1 MPDIVLDYHRLKT
14 PIDHPDRSIVP
25 SKLDLAVKDRMF
37 IWWLIASGYDVL
49 HHENPVS
56 DHTVTLLNYTN
67 TDMAYIVISHDGM
80 RMYIRNQYP
89 TWGSGYTHEMK
100 TSATTQDHLFVRWVS
115 GSTTTV
121 GYESVDLSDY
131 HYLYGLDAV
140 GSTFKCYRAWVTA
153 KAISSQTPKFT
164 ATDTQWASGYYGLG
178 FTRGGHQHYQ
188 PLAIYLSPFS
198 RGIEALAIIE
208 VGVEGSGTPDDPYR
222 PALSKQLVEV
232 GRLQGL
238 PDFLYQEYK
247 KYQILKQKG
256 FSDEDIKAILGYL
269 PQTNVDLDSVSI
281 GTFEF
286 NEKAPSNIAMIYSD
300 NPYLKGAVQRQISY
314 ARSKGLN
321 VFSTPKDYSEAV
333 ELFTKL
339 KSQYSW
345 WLAGKDNFA
354 FMVLGWEELEI
365 FHAVDFYYGELVE
378 HKTHYD
384 QLKRVPPEVI
394 HTRLL
399 ELRDALL
406 RISVL
411 IEERDKHLKKV
422 EELLRLGW

>member
-25 SKLDLAVKDRMF
+25 SKLDMVVRDRTF
-37 IWWLIASGYDVL
+37 IWWLIASGYDIF

-56 DHTVTLLNYTN
+56 DHTITLINYVN
-67 TDMAYIVISHDGM
+67 TDMAYIVIARDGM
-80 RMYIRNQYP
+80 RMWIRNQYP
-89 TWGSGYTHEMK
+89 TWGSGYTHEMI
-100 TSATTQDHLFVRWVS
+100 TGLSTQDHVFVVWS
-115 GSTTTV
+115 AGSTTRLA
-121 GYESVDLSDY
+121 YESVDLSDY

-164 ATDTQWASGYYGLG
+164 VTNTQWASGYFGLG
-178 FTRGGHQHYQ
+178 FVRGGHQHYQ

-208 VGVEGSGTPDDPYR
+208 VEVEGSGTPDDPYR
-222 PALSKQLVEV
+222 PSVSKQLVEI

-256 FSDEDIKAILGYL
+256 LSDDDIKALLGYV
-269 PQTNVDLDSVSI
+269 PQTHVDLDAVSI

-286 NEKAPSNIAMIYSD
+286 SEKMPSNIAIIYSD
-300 NPYLKGAVQRQISY
+300 NPYRRGAIQRQISY
-314 ARSKGLN
+314 ARSRRLN
-321 VFSTPKDYSEAV
+321 VFGVPKDYNEAV
-333 ELFTKL
+333 ELYNKL
-339 KSQYSW
+339 KSRYPW
-345 WLAGKDNFA
+345 WFAGKDNFA
-354 FMVLGWEELEI
+354 FMVLGWEELEV
-365 FHAVDFYYGELVE
+365 FHAVDFYYGELIE
-378 HKTHYD
+378 HKAHYD
-384 QLKRVPPEVI
+384 QLKRVPPEI
-394 HTRLL
+394 IYARLT
-399 ELRDALL
+399 ELRDALP

-411 IEERDKHLKKV
+411 IEERDKHLRKV
-422 EELLRLGW
+422 VELLRLGW